1 MPITRVHVEN
11 LDAGAV
17 VSTTIATS
25 EATMLAL
32 NIQVGDICIRT
43 DVKKTFILV
52 GSDPTVLGNWQELF
66 TIDTANVAI
75 TGGSIS
81 GVAIT
86 GGSISGVAI
95 SGVVGSSN
103 LVTGNIII
111 ATNTNSQSFGP
122 ITLAPGSEL
131 FVPVGSKYKISLFD

>member
-66 TIDTANVAI
+66 TIDIAN
-75 TGGSIS
+75 
-81 GVAIT
+81 VAIT

>member
-52 GSDPTVLGNWQELF
+52 GSNPTVLGNWQELF
-66 TIDTANVAI
+66 TIDTAN
-75 TGGSIS
+75 
-81 GVAIT
+81 VAIT

>member
-52 GSDPTVLGNWQELF
+52 GSNPTVLGNWQELF
-66 TIDTANVAI
+66 TIDTAN
-75 TGGSIS
+75 
-81 GVAIT
+81 VAIT

-122 ITLAPGSEL
+122 ITFAPGSEL

>member
-81 GVAIT
+81 GVAI
-86 GGSISGVAI
+86 